1 MLLCPS
7 NFAMHSLDGEYDLWL
22 VGGVVV
28 LESFRTVPRL
38 FILLRMVT
46 LFLMVER

>member
-1 MLLCPS
+1 MLLSQLLSNWLSSGLVRGSGLLLCPT

-28 LESFRTVPRL
+28 FGEF
-38 FILLRMVT
+38 
-46 LFLMVER
+46 